1 MGCWILQR
9 GRLLRSSTM
18 LLSFFRR
25 EGYMIEILYVGIVT
39 CGSLVLRNPFERLE
53 VTTEKSVAYWKWAI
67 TFLSGSF
74 DCSIKLWDIETGVVC
89 YRTFHHGIDGGISFV
104 LGLALVNSS
113 HFVSVSL
120 DNTAKV
126 WNLSNNEDCLYTFKD
141 HTKTVHDAVFLPEEK
156 VVVTASG
163 DKTVRCWSIDHF
175 LIEEEISEV
184 GSTRSVSVITRTAE
198 EGTEMNN
205 ATECWGHI
213 GTKIRTNH
221 LGTKNRTS
229 LWMPNVWNQIWVG
242 GQCRLWTRITTG
254 KNPNRI
260 KWNKKGCP
268 KKSTHIIMMMVS
280 IPNVYK
286 MKEDALS
293 LS

>member
-1 MGCWILQR
+1 
-9 GRLLRSSTM
+9 
-18 LLSFFRR
+18 
-25 EGYMIEILYVGIVT
+25 
-39 CGSLVLRNPFERLE
+39 
-53 VTTEKSVAYWKWAI
+53 
-67 TFLSGSF
+67 
-74 DCSIKLWDIETGVVC
+74 LWDIETGVC

-163 DKTVRCWSIDHF
+163 DKTVRRWSIDHF
-175 LIEEEISEV
+175 LIEEEISEE

-205 ATECWGHI
+205 ATEC
-213 GTKIRTNH
+213 
-221 LGTKNRTS
+221 
-229 LWMPNVWNQIWVG
+229 
-242 GQCRLWTRITTG
+242 
-254 KNPNRI
+254 
-260 KWNKKGCP
+260 
-268 KKSTHIIMMMVS
+268 
-280 IPNVYK
+280 
-286 MKEDALS
+286 
-293 LS
+293 